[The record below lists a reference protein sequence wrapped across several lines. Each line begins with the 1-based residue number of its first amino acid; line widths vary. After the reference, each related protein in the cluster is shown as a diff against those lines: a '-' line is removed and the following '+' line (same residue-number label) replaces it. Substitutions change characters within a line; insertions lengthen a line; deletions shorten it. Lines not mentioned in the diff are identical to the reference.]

1 MRKGTC
7 LLITLFFT
15 IVIANFAESAPPVTP
30 PVTLIYGRA
39 QDSVGLDPAH
49 QEDGESFK
57 VCESIYDMLVQYQRD
72 STEIE
77 PGLAESWETSKNGLE
92 WTFHLRQGVK
102 FHDDTP
108 EEPSELDADAVVFS
122 LLRQH
127 DKEHPFHSVGGPYL
141 YWDTLDLDEIVDRIE
156 KVDKYAVKITL
167 TRPYAPFLN
176 AMAVVPFAIVSPK
189 ALKKWGEDFASHPVG
204 TGPFKFV
211 SWERDARIVLEV
223 NENYWGGKPA
233 IERLMFRVIPIS
245 AVRLL
250 ALEKGNIHIMDMI
263 NPADVDRIKR
273 NKRLVLLERAGL
285 NIGYVAMNLDKEPF
299 KDNKKVRQAINH
311 AINKEAITNYLY
323 KGLGIAAKNPIPPT
337 MWGYDD
343 TIEDFTYA
351 PELAEQLLKEAGYPN
366 GFSTT
371 LWAMPNPRP
380 YFPVPDSIADAIQ
393 ADLAKVGIKAEIVNR
408 EWGRYLEE
416 VRNGEHDM
424 AMLGWSA
431 DYVDPDNFLY
441 FLLDK
446 ESAEKPA
453 GNIAFYRSDELHEV
467 LIKAQTTTDQS
478 ERVRLYKEAQRIVH
492 EDVPWVCVA
501 HAKQVAAISQKV
513 KDYDIH
519 PITWKHLWQAQLVE

>member
-1 MRKGTC
+1 MNRKGTY
-7 LLITLFFT
+7 LFIIAFFT
-15 IVIANFAESAPPVTP
+15 IMITGCSERIPS
-30 PVTLIYGRA
+30 TLIYGRA

-57 VCESIYDMLVQYQRD
+57 VCESIYDMLVQYQQD

-77 PGLAESWETSKNGLE
+77 PGLAESWETSEDGLE
-92 WTFHLRQGVK
+92 WTFHLRRGVK

-108 EEPSELDADAVVFS
+108 EEPSELDADAVVLS

-127 DKEHPFHSVGGPYL
+127 ETEHPFHNVGGAYL
-141 YWDTLDLDEIVDRIE
+141 YWSTLGLDEIVSKIE

-176 AMAVVPFAIVSPK
+176 AMAIVPFAIASPK
-189 ALKKWGEDFASHPVG
+189 ALNKWGEDFTSHPVG

-211 SWERDARIVLEV
+211 SWERNARIVLEA

-233 IERLMFRVIPIS
+233 VKRLIFRVIPNS
-245 AVRLL
+245 SVRLL
-250 ALEKGNIHIMDMI
+250 ELEKWNVHIMDMI
-263 NPADVDRIKR
+263 NPADVDRIKK
-273 NKRLVLLERAGL
+273 NDKLVLLEEAGL
-285 NIGYVAMNLDKEPF
+285 NIGYVAMNLDKAPF
-299 KDNKKVRQAINH
+299 KDNKKVRQAVNY
-311 AINKEAITNYLY
+311 AINKASIIDNLY
-323 KGLGIAAKNPIPPT
+323 KGLGIVAKNPIPPT

-343 TIEDFTYA
+343 TIEDFTYN
-351 PELAEQLLKEAGYPN
+351 PERAKQLLKEAGYPN

-380 YFPVPDSIADAIQ
+380 YFPIPDSIAATIQ
-393 ADLAKVGIKAEIVNR
+393 SNLDDIGIKAELVNR
-408 EWGRYLEE
+408 EWGKYLEE
-416 VRNGEHDM
+416 VKNGEHDM

-453 GNIAFYRSDELHEV
+453 GNIAFYRSDELHDI
-467 LIKAQTTTDQS
+467 LIKAQITTDQA
-478 ERVRLYKEAQRIVH
+478 ERIRLYKEAQRIVH

-501 HAKQVAAISQKV
+501 HAKQVAAISKKV
-513 KDYDIH
+513 EGYKIH
-519 PITWKHLWQAQLVE
+519 PITWKHLWRAKLVE